1 MSAADCIYRKVRDQF
16 GKTASGYLSSPGH
29 AKGEDLKAMV
39 HLAGD
44 LQGRAVLDVATGGGH
59 TALAFARAGAVVTAT
74 DLTSEM
80 LEAAHAFAEEEGV
93 RGVTF
98 LLAAAEELP
107 FEDDSFEIV
116 SCRIAPHHFAD
127 PRAFVWE
134 AARVLVPGGLILI
147 VDNVAP
153 EDPELNRAMNRIERE
168 RDPSHVETYTVRRWI
183 NWLADAGF
191 DLAHIERFRR
201 DEDFRSW
208 LERAHTP
215 AETGE
220 VIERY
225 VLGLPPRI
233 RHYLNVVEEGG
244 QLVSLAHEAASM
256 MAVLMIV
263 QND

>member
-1 MSAADCIYRKVRDQF
+1 MGTADRIHRKVQDQF
-16 GKTASGYLSSPGH
+16 SKTASGYLSSLDH

-44 LQGRAVLDVATGGGH
+44 LQGRAVLDIATGGGH

-74 DLTSEM
+74 DLTPEM
-80 LEAAHAFAEEEGV
+80 LEAAHAFAKEEGV
-93 RGVTF
+93 GGVTF

-107 FEDDSFEIV
+107 FENDSFDIV

-134 AARVLVPGGLILI
+134 AARVLIPGGLVLI

-153 EDPELNRAMNRIERE
+153 EDPELNRVMNRIERE
-168 RDPSHVETYTVRRWI
+168 RDPSHVEAYTVRRWI

-191 DLAHIERFRR
+191 DLARIERFRR
-201 DEDFRSW
+201 DKDFRSW

-215 AETGE
+215 AEVGE
-220 VIERY
+220 MIERY
-225 VLGLPPRI
+225 VLDLPPRT

-244 QLVSLAHEAASM
+244 KLVSLAHEAALM

-263 QND
+263 QSN